1 MIYGRKSE
9 RLSESRPSVGNTERS
24 SKRRDS
30 IGRVKKS
37 EAWVGSGRVGYHKDP
52 TAKLGF
58 GEPIKEKLLIDYPT
72 DLHFF
77 S

>member
-37 EAWVGSGRVGYHKDP
+37 EAWVGSGTTKILQQH
-52 TAKLGF
+52 
-58 GEPIKEKLLIDYPT
+58 
-72 DLHFF
+72 
-77 S
+77 